1 MQIYA
6 HHLYSVPNFNGGTGY
21 CAAGCREWFAAH
33 GLSWAD
39 FVANGIAEAALAAT
53 GDELAHRVIE
63 HAHAVAAAQEPQEQP
78 HG

>member
-33 GLSWAD
+33 GLSWPD
-39 FVANGIAEAALAAT
+39 FVANGIDEAKLAAT

-63 HAHAVAAAQEPQEQP
+63 HAKAVAVEQEPQEQP

>member
-1 MQIYA
+1 MHIYA

-39 FVANGIAEAALAAT
+39 FVASGIDEAELAAT
-53 GDELAHRVIE
+53 GDELAHRVIA
-63 HAHAVAAAQEPQEQP
+63 HAHAAAAGQEQA

>member
-1 MQIYA
+1 MQIHA

-33 GLSWAD
+33 GLSWSD
-39 FVANGIAEAALAAT
+39 FVAHGIEEAELAAT

-63 HAHAVAAAQEPQEQP
+63 HARASAIDQEQP
-78 HG
+78 NG